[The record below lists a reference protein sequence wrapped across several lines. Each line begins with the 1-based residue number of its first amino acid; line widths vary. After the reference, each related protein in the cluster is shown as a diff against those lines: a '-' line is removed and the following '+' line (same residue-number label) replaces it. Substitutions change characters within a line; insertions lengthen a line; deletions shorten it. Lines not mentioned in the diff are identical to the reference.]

1 MPQLYHDI
9 LLPIDVDD
17 EGSSASA
24 VLTAMDLARQFGA
37 RLHAMTAVPDVGVSM
52 GAPFSSANA
61 NKRLIEHARERL
73 EAVLREK
80 VPSGL
85 VVEQT
90 VALGSVY
97 REILRVA
104 QELPADLIVMG
115 SHRPERADFLLGSN
129 AAKVVRHAK
138 CSVLVVRHDFAVSPW
153 AVLP

>member
-1 MPQLYHDI
+1 VPKLYHDI

-17 EGSSASA
+17 ESSSSTA
-24 VLTAMDLARQFGA
+24 VLTATDLALQFGA
-37 RLHAMTAVPDVGVSM
+37 QLHAMTVVPDVGVSM

-61 NKRLIEHARERL
+61 NRRLIEHARERL
-73 EAVLREK
+73 DAVLREK

-85 VVEQT
+85 TVEQI

-104 QELPADLIVMG
+104 RELPADLIVMG

>member
-1 MPQLYHDI
+1 MPKLYQDI

-17 EGSSASA
+17 ESSSATV
-24 VLTAMDLARQFGA
+24 VLTATDLARQFGA
-37 RLHAMTAVPDVGVSM
+37 RLHAITVVPEVGVSM

-61 NKRLIEHARERL
+61 NRRLIEHARERL
-73 EAVLREK
+73 DAVLREK
-80 VPSGL
+80 APGNL
-85 VVEQT
+85 TVERI

-115 SHRPERADFLLGSN
+115 SHRPERKDFLLGSN

-138 CSVLVVRHDFAVSPW
+138 CSVLVVRHPFPDSPW